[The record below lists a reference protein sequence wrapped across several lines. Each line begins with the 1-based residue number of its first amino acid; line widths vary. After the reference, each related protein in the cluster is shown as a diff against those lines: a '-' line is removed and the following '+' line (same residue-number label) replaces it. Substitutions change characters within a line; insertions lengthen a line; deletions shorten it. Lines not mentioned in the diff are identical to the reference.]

1 VISRSEKNTQK
12 RLRSLARGLRPVVK
26 RFREIIAAD
35 AGQISSAGLEA
46 LKLAFRELQL
56 DSDNETDWKTLAAVL
71 AAWIFD
77 EGKKRGPPEWRSTQQ
92 MELLSEVHERKQR
105 NPSLSIERICELIAK
120 DKNSPSYFRK
130 GLRGADAKGSG
141 LVKQL
146 RKARLGANNLAR
158 VAYWRAF
165 DDTGRN

>member
-1 VISRSEKNTQK
+1 MSRSAKNTPK
-12 RLRSLARGLRPVVK
+12 RLRSLARALRPVVK
-26 RFREIIAAD
+26 RFREIITAD
-35 AGQISSAGLEA
+35 AGQISSAGLEP

-56 DSDNETDWKTLAAVL
+56 DPDNETDWKTLAALL
-71 AAWIFD
+71 AAWTFD
-77 EGKKRGPPEWRSTQQ
+77 EGKKRGPPVWRSTQQ
-92 MELLSEVHERKQR
+92 RELLSGVHERKQK

-130 GLRGADAKGSG
+130 GFRGADAKGSG

-146 RKARLGANNLAR
+146 RKARLGASSLDR

-165 DDTGRN
+165 